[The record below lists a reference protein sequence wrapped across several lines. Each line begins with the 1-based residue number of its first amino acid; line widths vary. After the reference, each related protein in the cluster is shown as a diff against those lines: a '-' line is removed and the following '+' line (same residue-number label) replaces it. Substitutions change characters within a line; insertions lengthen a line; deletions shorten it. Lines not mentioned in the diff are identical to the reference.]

1 MDADLQHDETLLP
14 QMLDVMRGGQADCV
28 VGSRYPRSTEVAGWD
43 RQRLQA
49 SRLATMAAKL
59 FTRTALT
66 DPMSGF
72 FMVRLDSVLPLIPN
86 LSGVGFKILLD
97 IVLTA
102 PPSYRVVEMPF
113 DFRPREHGES
123 KLDARAAHDF
133 LFLILD
139 KTTGRWIPTRFLG
152 RPAAGRRSMRC

>member
-1 MDADLQHDETLLP
+1 
-14 QMLDVMRGGQADCV
+14 
-28 VGSRYPRSTEVAGWD
+28 
-43 RQRLQA
+43 
-49 SRLATMAAKL
+49 
-59 FTRTALT
+59 
-66 DPMSGF
+66 
-72 FMVRLDSVLPLIPN
+72 MVRQDSVLPLIPN

-139 KTTGRWIPTRFLG
+139 KTTGRWIPTRFLIFALIG
-152 RPAAGRRSMRC
+152 SIGVVVHLTVVWILFAVLKADFAAAQLTATLVAMTTNFDFQQRADIP